1 MKLNPFLQSINS
13 ITFTP
18 FRLRILKRML
28 TVALKIEKMFMKIM
42 ALRRLSREVELWGVV
57 GGTSTGIVM
66 LISASWF
73 ILS

>member
-1 MKLNPFLQSINS
+1 MLPEAVGNNLGKTLHCEYHHEYHLNGRMQ
-13 ITFTP
+13 
-18 FRLRILKRML
+18 IL
-28 TVALKIEKMFMKIM
+28 KMFMKIM